1 MHKKSNQWLY
11 DLPKNSTESAAFAI
25 KRLCVQIHPMDS
37 EKAITDYLSNIIRIN
52 KRAIKGWLEGQIYHK
67 RGRITFDHFR
77 TLVTHFAQT
86 PGGLVSWEE
95 VVCFAELFS
104 PEYVM
109 ELGKDWGLNLQSGY
123 APESLLPPESDI
135 RYPKQINLIP
145 RSYLVEMIDRICAF
159 QKSPIIIWGH
169 PGMGKTTLMHQ
180 LQHHPKI
187 VELFGE
193 NILTAFLGGQQPQA
207 FYRPWINQVWPKLQ
221 AVIQWP
227 QDDGT
232 LRQRIQRRIQ
242 GQQYL
247 LLLDDVALPD
257 YAERLMLA
265 DFSANSVVVI
275 TTNSYDTA
283 RTLERQ
289 YQGTLLPIPCFSI
302 EETCQFYESI
312 NGREIE
318 EGDKVYVSELHG
330 ILQGNPLGLHTAFY
344 QSRKMPLHELLGLIK
359 ILDPI
364 TPAELEPA
372 IYLPVRVAYERMND
386 STQKRFAA
394 LAKLPF
400 LYSYDLK
407 FLAMAFD
414 PENEPEKRIA
424 SRIIEQINTA
434 LGTFVPLNEAKDE
447 WQIHSQILLFAKC
460 IGGSLGPGDDE
471 SLLERAVN
479 HNVDKDLFPPRQ
491 EVNYFK
497 WLFKIFDL
505 KRPEQFEPQ
514 MNLGRRLV
522 SIFKS
527 RKYLTQWEIIKR
539 NLAVLRSQEYVRAYR
554 LYRQEQKQRSS
565 IYIFSGGTLII
576 CAIVVA
582 LSVWYKL
589 IGPISDSIVNL
600 ALNFFNIWLILMLAF
615 IVVFTVINSINVFN
629 WNRLFELIG
638 KRK

>member
-1 MHKKSNQWLY
+1 
-11 DLPKNSTESAAFAI
+11 
-25 KRLCVQIHPMDS
+25 
-37 EKAITDYLSNIIRIN
+37 
-52 KRAIKGWLEGQIYHK
+52 
-67 RGRITFDHFR
+67 
-77 TLVTHFAQT
+77 
-86 PGGLVSWEE
+86 
-95 VVCFAELFS
+95 
-104 PEYVM
+104 
-109 ELGKDWGLNLQSGY
+109 
-123 APESLLPPESDI
+123 
-135 RYPKQINLIP
+135 
-145 RSYLVEMIDRICAF
+145 
-159 QKSPIIIWGH
+159 
-169 PGMGKTTLMHQ
+169 
-180 LQHHPKI
+180 
-187 VELFGE
+187 
-193 NILTAFLGGQQPQA
+193 
-207 FYRPWINQVWPKLQ
+207 
-221 AVIQWP
+221 
-227 QDDGT
+227 
-232 LRQRIQRRIQ
+232 
-242 GQQYL
+242 
-247 LLLDDVALPD
+247 
-257 YAERLMLA
+257 
-265 DFSANSVVVI
+265 
-275 TTNSYDTA
+275 
-283 RTLERQ
+283 
-289 YQGTLLPIPCFSI
+289 
-302 EETCQFYESI
+302 
-312 NGREIE
+312 
-318 EGDKVYVSELHG
+318 VSELHA

-344 QSRKMPLHELLGLIK
+344 QSRKMPLRELLGLIK

-386 STQKRFAA
+386 STQKRFAT

-407 FLAMAFD
+407 FLAVAFD
-414 PENEPEKRIA
+414 PENEPEKQIA
-424 SRIIEQINTA
+424 SRIIEQINAA

-460 IGGSLGPGDDE
+460 IGGSPGPGDDE

-491 EVNYFK
+491 EANYFK
-497 WLFKIFDL
+497 WFFKIFDL

-554 LYRQEQKQRSS
+554 LYRQEQKQRFS

-638 KRK
+638 RRK